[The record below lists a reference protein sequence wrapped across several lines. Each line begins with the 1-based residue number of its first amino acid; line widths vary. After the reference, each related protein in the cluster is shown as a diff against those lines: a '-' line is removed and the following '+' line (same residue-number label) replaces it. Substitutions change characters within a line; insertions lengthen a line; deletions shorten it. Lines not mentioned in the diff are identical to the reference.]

1 MPLTK
6 NRIREISALA
16 RKTVREERGLF
27 VAEGLR
33 LVTDAAASAAE
44 IPEAFATAEFASSE
58 QGARLMEVLRRRG
71 TICTNATDREFA
83 GIADTVN
90 AQGVLALVRAEKVTA
105 EDLMDRLGAPSVVVA
120 LDGIAD
126 PGNLGSILRTCDWFG
141 TGGVLL
147 GSGSVDLYNPK
158 VVRATMGGIFRV
170 PVAVDLDL
178 PEEALRAKARGYTV
192 FVADQ
197 SARVPLAEARFPE
210 RTLIALGN
218 EAHGVSAAL
227 ARIADERISIPRFG
241 SAESLNV
248 GVACGILLA
257 AHRRC
262 YP

>member
-71 TICTNATDREFA
+71 TICTNAT
-83 GIADTVN
+83 DTVN